1 MANPLTIYKLGKK
14 GLGIAKKGLGMLGK
28 GKNKLKPISN
38 KLKPI
43 SNKLKPV
50 SKKVDV
56 GEAVIVSGIGVGS
69 YAVGKKQGKKEFKK
83 GK

>member
-1 MANPLTIYKLGKK
+1 MAITTIAKGIYK

-28 GKNKLKPISN
+28 GKN

>member
-28 GKNKLKPISN
+28 GKN